1 MDAIAAMER
10 MADLED
16 RLRQVTQERNNYAS
30 AIVNY
35 EAFVKRIPRSMPGDL
50 DPDTMTPNT
59 WLDWAI
65 QELGYEKSD

>member
-1 MDAIAAMER
+1 MDAVAAMER

-35 EAFVKRIPRSMPGDL
+35 DAFVKRIPRSLPGSL
-50 DPDTMTPNT
+50 DPDSMTPNE
-59 WLDWAI
+59 WLDWSI

>member
-50 DPDTMTPNT
+50 DPDSMTPNT